1 MTVELKAGSIK
12 DFFASARETAKE
24 IDEGKKLT
32 PKNTIWV
39 IPSDL
44 MAILKPERTKLVQYL
59 RKNRKVIYSE
69 LMVAMNRTPSSLN
82 NDLKI
87 LSKYQLVKILR
98 APNPGHGMHKVIE
111 ATFGN
116 EEIEFKAVI

>member
-24 IDEGKKLT
+24 IDEGGKLT